1 MLPRRFDSLRLR
13 PVLPAEVSARQSPGS
28 LAVVRACRLGAGPA
42 SRPVL
47 QPWAPPRIE
56 WPFGVLH
63 VADAEWARQACL
75 LLDGTWALA
84 DAPGALA
91 RWRVRGAALAAGVA
105 WWRPLAPQ
113 DAWDAGVAP
122 SASAL
127 RGFVPRRATLI
138 VIEQVTVDEAGAQAL
153 AALEQQAFSGPRAVR
168 VLLAGGPVP
177 PFARPVA
184 P

>member
-1 MLPRRFDSLRLR
+1 MLLRRFDTHRLR
-13 PVLPAEVSARQSPGS
+13 PVLPTDVSARHSPGS
-28 LAVVRACRLGAGPA
+28 LAVARACRLGAGPA
-42 SRPVL
+42 TRPLL

-63 VADAEWARQACL
+63 VAEAEWARQACL
-75 LLDGTWALA
+75 LLDGTWAMA
-84 DAPGALA
+84 DAAGALA
-91 RWRVRGAALAAGVA
+91 RWRVRGAALAADAA

-113 DAWDAGVAP
+113 DAWDAGVA
-122 SASAL
+122 ASAAVL
-127 RGFVPRRATLI
+127 QGFVPRRATLI
-138 VIEQVTVDEAGAQAL
+138 VLEHTAIDEAGARAL
-153 AALEQQAFSGPRAVR
+153 AALEQQAYSAPRAVR